1 MSWIQK
7 LYDTYEQCQTSVGD
21 PNDSKPLLP
30 ICHTTQKAQLQI
42 ILDSE
47 GKFVNALVVPKKESR
62 TIIPCTELSM
72 GRANGEAPY
81 PLCDKL
87 QYVAK
92 DYLEYGGDKKHYH
105 SSYKELLSKWVNSK
119 YANEYIQAVYQYI
132 SKGTVIGDLVNAK
145 ILYTDNKDK
154 LIKKW
159 SGEQKEKPELFTLFQ
174 NEAWQ
179 AEAFVRWEV
188 RLLKGNPETKV
199 WLNKKIWESWIN
211 YYKSTKSNQS
221 LCYVSGK
228 IDFSADRHPSKIRN
242 DGDSARLISSNDDS
256 GFTFLGRFSNSSQA
270 FNLSFEVTQKAHNA
284 LQWLINKQGYINGDG
299 NQVFVAWAVSGKQIP
314 DPYSD
319 TLGLFPDEEMNTESI
334 SAANTAQVFATN
346 FNKLMAG
353 YTVKLGVTES
363 INVIGLDSASP
374 GRLAIIF
381 YRELTGS
388 EFLERIQTWHS
399 SSAWIQNYG
408 QDFKTKKQIRFIGA
422 PSPKDIALI
431 VYGML
436 KEGEG
441 KSKVIKATIERIIPC
456 IIDGNKI
463 PFDIVQSCVRRV
475 SNRISFEE
483 IWQWDKALGITC
495 SIFKNFYRERGYKMS
510 LEKDR
515 NTRDYL
521 YGRLLAIADRIEG
534 LALYKAG
541 EKRETSAARLM
552 QRFSEQPFETW
563 KNIELSLS
571 PYKARLGGANFFQNQ
586 IDEIMGLFNSNDYL
600 NNNRL
605 SGEFLLGYHCQR
617 KELNTYKVD
626 DSNTDDAQ
634 VSENSN
640 S

>member
-1 MSWIQK
+1 
-7 LYDTYEQCQTSVGD
+7 
-21 PNDSKPLLP
+21 
-30 ICHTTQKAQLQI
+30 
-42 ILDSE
+42 
-47 GKFVNALVVPKKESR
+47 
-62 TIIPCTELSM
+62 
-72 GRANGEAPY
+72 
-81 PLCDKL
+81 
-87 QYVAK
+87 
-92 DYLEYGGDKKHYH
+92 
-105 SSYKELLSKWVNSK
+105 
-119 YANEYIQAVYQYI
+119 
-132 SKGTVIGDLVNAK
+132 
-145 ILYTDNKDK
+145 
-154 LIKKW
+154 
-159 SGEQKEKPELFTLFQ
+159 
-174 NEAWQ
+174 
-179 AEAFVRWEV
+179 
-188 RLLKGNPETKV
+188 
-199 WLNKKIWESWIN
+199 
-211 YYKSTKSNQS
+211 
-221 LCYVSGK
+221 
-228 IDFSADRHPSKIRN
+228 
-242 DGDSARLISSNDDS
+242 
-256 GFTFLGRFSNSSQA
+256 
-270 FNLSFEVTQKAHNA
+270 
-284 LQWLINKQGYINGDG
+284 
-299 NQVFVAWAVSGKQIP
+299 
-314 DPYSD
+314 
-319 TLGLFPDEEMNTESI
+319 
-334 SAANTAQVFATN
+334 
-346 FNKLMAG
+346 
-353 YTVKLGVTES
+353 
-363 INVIGLDSASP
+363 
-374 GRLAIIF
+374 
-381 YRELTGS
+381 
-388 EFLERIQTWHS
+388 
-399 SSAWIQNYG
+399 
-408 QDFKTKKQIRFIGA
+408 
-422 PSPKDIALI
+422 
-431 VYGML
+431 ML

-463 PFDIVQSCVRRV
+463 PLDIVQSCVRRV